1 MVYRQRCA
9 GQPMSAPDRD
19 ELKRAAALRAIE
31 EVDDGMV
38 VGLGTGST
46 AAFVVEGLAAR
57 VAGGLRV
64 VGIPTSERTAVHARR
79 LGIPIATFAE
89 HQRLDLTIDGA
100 DEVQLGTLDL
110 IKGLGG
116 ALLRE
121 KIVAAASERLVIV
134 VDQEKL
140 VERLGEHTPVPV
152 EVTQF
157 GWQATAVALAKL
169 GGIPE
174 RRYTVGEQPY
184 VTDSGNYILDCRFGP
199 LTDPGEVERNIAMTV
214 GAVES
219 GLFVGRSSMI
229 VVASPT
235 GVEVLT
241 PPARRRAA
249 K

>member
-1 MVYRQRCA
+1 MRV
-9 GQPMSAPDRD
+9 DRD
-19 ELKRAAALRAIE
+19 QLKRAAALRAIE
-31 EVDDGMV
+31 EVKDGMV

-57 VAGGLRV
+57 VASGLRV
-64 VGIPTSERTAVHARR
+64 VGVPTSERTAAQARR

-121 KIVAAASERLVIV
+121 KIVAAASDRLVIV

-140 VERLGEHTPVPV
+140 VDQLGEHTPVPV

-169 GGIPE
+169 GCVPE
-174 RRYTVGEQPY
+174 RRYATGEQPY
-184 VTDSGNYILDCRFGP
+184 LTDGGNHILDCRFGP
-199 LTDPGEVERNIAMTV
+199 LADPGAIEQNIAMTV
-214 GAVES
+214 GTVEN
-219 GLFVGRSSMI
+219 GLFVGRTSMV
-229 VVASPT
+229 VVASMT
-235 GVEVLT
+235 GVEVLM
-241 PPARRRAA
+241 PPES
-249 K
+249 

>member
-1 MVYRQRCA
+1 MAQTLSER
-9 GQPMSAPDRD
+9 DR
-19 ELKRAAALRAIE
+19 LKQASALRAIE
-31 EVDDGMV
+31 YVKDGMV

-46 AAFVVEGLAAR
+46 AYFVVEGLGAR
-57 VAGGLRV
+57 VAQGLKII
-64 VGIPTSERTAVHARR
+64 GIPTSERTATQARS
-79 LGIPIATFAE
+79 LNIPLATFAE
-89 HQRLDLTIDGA
+89 YSRIDLTIDGA
-100 DEVQLGTLDL
+100 DEVERGTLNL

-121 KIVAAASERLVIV
+121 KIVAAASRRLVIV

-169 GGIPE
+169 GCIPE
-174 RRYTVGEQPY
+174 RRYTAGEQPF
-184 VTDSGNYILDCRFGP
+184 VTDGGNHILDCRFGP
-199 LTDPGEVERNIAMTV
+199 LTNPGEVERNIAMTV

-219 GLFVGRSSMI
+219 GLFVGRSSMV
-229 VVASPT
+229 VVASAT

-241 PPARRRAA
+241 PPSAERL
-249 K
+249 

>member
-1 MVYRQRCA
+1 MNA
-9 GQPMSAPDRD
+9 TDRD

-31 EVDDGMV
+31 EVEDGMV

-57 VAGGLRV
+57 VADGLHV
-64 VGIPTSERTAVHARR
+64 VGVPTSERTAAQARQ

-100 DEVQLGTLDL
+100 DEVALGTLDL

-121 KIVAAASERLVIV
+121 KIVAAASNRLIIV

-157 GWQATAVALAKL
+157 GWQVTAVKLARL
-169 GGIPE
+169 GCIPQ
-174 RRYTVGEQPY
+174 RRYTSGEQPY
-184 VTDSGNYILDCRFGP
+184 ITDGGNYILDCRFGP
-199 LTDPGEVERNIAMTV
+199 IADPSIIEQRIAKTV
-214 GAVES
+214 GTVES
-219 GLFVGRSSMI
+219 GLFVGRTSVV
-229 VVASPT
+229 VVASTT

-241 PPARRRAA
+241 PR
-249 K
+249 

>member
-1 MVYRQRCA
+1 
-9 GQPMSAPDRD
+9 MSVDRD
-19 ELKRAAALRAIE
+19 QLKRAAALRAIE
-31 EVDDGMV
+31 EIEDGMV

-46 AAFVVEGLAAR
+46 AAFVIEGLAAR
-57 VAGGLRV
+57 VTAGLRV
-64 VGIPTSERTAVHARR
+64 VGIPTSERTAAQARR

-121 KIVAAASERLVIV
+121 KIVAAASDRLIIV

-140 VERLGEHTPVPV
+140 VDQLGEHTPVPV

-169 GGIPE
+169 GCVPE
-174 RRYTVGEQPY
+174 RRYATGEQPY
-184 VTDSGNYILDCRFGP
+184 LTDGGNHILDCRFGP
-199 LTDPGEVERNIAMTV
+199 LADPGVIEQNIAMTV
-214 GAVES
+214 GTVEN
-219 GLFVGRSSMI
+219 GLFVGRTSVV
-229 VVASPT
+229 VVASMT
-235 GVEVLT
+235 GVEVLV
-241 PPARRRAA
+241 PPERA
-249 K
+249 

>member
-1 MVYRQRCA
+1 VNV
-9 GQPMSAPDRD
+9 DRD
-19 ELKRAAALRAIE
+19 QLKRAAALRAVE
-31 EVDDGMV
+31 EVQDGMV

-46 AAFVVEGLAAR
+46 AAHVVEGLAAR

-64 VGIPTSERTAVHARR
+64 VGIPTSERTATHARL

-121 KIVAAASERLVIV
+121 KIVAAASDRLVIV

-140 VERLGEHTPVPV
+140 VEQLGEHTPIPV

-157 GWQATAVALAKL
+157 GWQATAVTLAKL
-169 GGIPE
+169 GCVPE
-174 RRYTVGEQPY
+174 RRYTANEQPY
-184 VTDSGNYILDCRFGP
+184 VTDGGNFILDCRFAP
-199 LTDPGEVERNIAMTV
+199 LADPAATEQQLAMTV
-214 GAVES
+214 GTVES
-219 GLFVGRSSMI
+219 GLFVGRTSVV
-229 VVASPT
+229 VVASMT
-235 GVEVLT
+235 GVEVLVA
-241 PPARRRAA
+241 PAR

>member
-1 MVYRQRCA
+1 MNV
-9 GQPMSAPDRD
+9 DRD
-19 ELKRAAALRAIE
+19 QLKRMAALRAIE
-31 EVDDGMV
+31 EVEDGMV

-57 VAGGLRV
+57 VAAGLRV
-64 VGIPTSERTAVHARR
+64 VGVPTSERTAAQARR

-100 DEVQLGTLDL
+100 DEVQLGSLDL

-121 KIVAAASERLVIV
+121 KIVAAASNRLIIV

-157 GWQATAVALAKL
+157 GWQATATALAKL
-169 GGIPE
+169 GCLPE
-174 RRYTVGEQPY
+174 RRYTTGEQPY
-184 VTDSGNYILDCRFGP
+184 VTDGGNFILDCRFGP
-199 LTDPGEVERNIAMTV
+199 LAEPDITERRLAMTV
-214 GAVES
+214 GTVES
-219 GLFVGRSSMI
+219 GLFVGRTSVV
-229 VVASPT
+229 VVASTT
-235 GVEVLT
+235 GVEVLR
-241 PPARRRAA
+241 PPA
-249 K
+249 KM

>member
-1 MVYRQRCA
+1 
-9 GQPMSAPDRD
+9 MSVDRD
-19 ELKRAAALRAIE
+19 QLKRAAALRAIE
-31 EVDDGMV
+31 EVEDGMV

-46 AAFVVEGLAAR
+46 AGFVVEGLAAR
-57 VAGGLRV
+57 LADGLRV
-64 VGIPTSERTAVHARR
+64 VGIPTSERTAAHARR

-100 DEVQLGTLDL
+100 DEVQLETLDL

-121 KIVAAASERLVIV
+121 KIVAAASDRLVIV

-157 GWQATAVALAKL
+157 GWQATAVALARL
-169 GGIPE
+169 GCVPE
-174 RRYTVGEQPY
+174 RRYLAGEQPY
-184 VTDSGNYILDCRFGP
+184 VTDGGNYILDCRFGP
-199 LTDPGEVERNIAMTV
+199 LADAAAIERRIAMTV
-214 GAVES
+214 GTVES
-219 GLFVGRSSMI
+219 GLFVGRTSI
-229 VVASPT
+229 AVVASMT

-241 PPARRRAA
+241 SPIRER
-249 K
+249 

>member
-1 MVYRQRCA
+1 MNVV
-9 GQPMSAPDRD
+9 DRD
-19 ELKRAAALRAIE
+19 QLKRAAALRAIE
-31 EVDDGMV
+31 EVEDGMV

-57 VAGGLRV
+57 VAAGLRV
-64 VGIPTSERTAVHARR
+64 VGVPTSERTATQARR
-79 LGIPIATFAE
+79 LGIPVATFAE

-100 DEVQLGTLDL
+100 DEVQLGALDL

-121 KIVAAASERLVIV
+121 KIVAAASDRLVIV

-140 VERLGEHTPVPV
+140 VERLGEHTPIPV

-169 GGIPE
+169 GCAPE
-174 RRYTVGEQPY
+174 RRYALNEQPF
-184 VTDSGNYILDCRFGP
+184 VTDGGNFILDCHFGQ
-199 LTDPGEVERNIAMTV
+199 LADPRSTEQHLAMMVGTVEN
-214 GAVES
+214 
-219 GLFVGRSSMI
+219 GLFVGRTSVV
-229 VVASPT
+229 VVASMT
-235 GVEVLT
+235 GVEVLV
-241 PPARRRAA
+241 PPAR

>member
-1 MVYRQRCA
+1 
-9 GQPMSAPDRD
+9 MSIERD
-19 ELKRAAALRAIE
+19 QLKRAAALRAIE
-31 EVDDGMV
+31 EVEDGMV

-57 VAGGLRV
+57 VTAGLRV
-64 VGIPTSERTAVHARR
+64 VGIPTSERTAAQARR

-121 KIVAAASERLVIV
+121 KIVAAASDRLVIV

-140 VERLGEHTPVPV
+140 VEQLGEHTPVPV

-169 GGIPE
+169 GCVPE
-174 RRYTVGEQPY
+174 RRYATGEQPY
-184 VTDSGNYILDCRFGP
+184 LTDGGNHILDCRFGP
-199 LTDPGEVERNIAMTV
+199 LADPRVIERNIATTV
-214 GAVES
+214 GTVEN
-219 GLFVGRSSMI
+219 GLFVGRTSVV
-229 VVASPT
+229 VVASMT
-235 GVEVLT
+235 GVEVLM
-241 PPARRRAA
+241 PPESLGSRPPRAA
-249 K
+249 SY

>member
-1 MVYRQRCA
+1 MNA
-9 GQPMSAPDRD
+9 TDRD
-19 ELKRAAALRAIE
+19 ELKRTAALRAIE
-31 EVDDGMV
+31 EVEDGMV

-57 VAGGLRV
+57 VADGLHV
-64 VGIPTSERTAVHARR
+64 VGVPTSERTAAQARR

-100 DEVQLGTLDL
+100 DEVALGTLDL

-121 KIVAAASERLVIV
+121 KIVAAASNRLIIV

-157 GWQATAVALAKL
+157 GWQVTAVKLA
-169 GGIPE
+169 GIGCTPQ
-174 RRYTVGEQPY
+174 RRYTSGEQPY
-184 VTDSGNYILDCRFGP
+184 ITDGGNYILDCRFGP
-199 LTDPGEVERNIAMTV
+199 IADPSIIEQRIAKTV
-214 GAVES
+214 GTVES
-219 GLFVGRSSMI
+219 GLFVGRTSVV
-229 VVASPT
+229 VVASTT

-241 PPARRRAA
+241 PR
-249 K
+249 

>member
-1 MVYRQRCA
+1 MI
-9 GQPMSAPDRD
+9 DRD
-19 ELKRAAALRAIE
+19 ELKRAAASRAIE
-31 EVDDGMV
+31 EIADGMV

-46 AAFVVEGLAAR
+46 AAFVVEGLGAR
-57 VAGGLRV
+57 VARGLKV
-64 VGIPTSERTAVHARR
+64 VGIPTSERTAAQARR

-89 HQRLDLTIDGA
+89 YQHLDLTIDGA
-100 DEVQLGTLDL
+100 DEVQLDTLDL

-121 KIVAAASERLVIV
+121 KIVAAASKRLIIV

-169 GGIPE
+169 GCVPE
-174 RRYTVGEQPY
+174 RRYAVGEQPF
-184 VTDSGNYILDCRFGP
+184 VTDGGNYILDCRFGP
-199 LTDPGEVERNIAMTV
+199 LVNPGEIEQRIAMTV
-214 GAVES
+214 GTVES
-219 GLFVGRSSMI
+219 GLFVGRSSI
-229 VVASPT
+229 VIAASPT

-241 PPARRRAA
+241 APERRASVRN
-249 K
+249 